1 MSTQP
6 VAPSNLTPRAEH
18 PHRCTAGHRWQHDG
32 PTAVS
37 CTIPTYDRVSGD
49 LPFVSPADCPVCSGR
64 SDLLVRE
71 LHTHYCN
78 MCDGEWEHDGRCL
91 DSLAACCP
99 WCFPKADA
107 EPVAG
112 ARRGAHY
119 HFCSECGQN
128 WRHTVG
134 CSAPLRA
141 ALTECTGCQGPP
153 AARVAAPLAVSSVT
167 RLRTG
172 LALAERVRPAA
183 VWMGIAA
190 MVLLSIPIAIK
201 GYSMLWSPARDTS
214 APVSEAHREAP
225 PVASAP
231 ATPPAPTPDLAKP
244 SAESSVTKDVA
255 RREVID
261 RPDLVKPSA
270 ESSVTKDVARRD
282 VVDRPP
288 AARAPVPKKET
299 PRAPAVDRVVEP
311 RPVAARPRTDRPRE
325 PDMPSQPAISSV
337 APGPVVAPAPPV
349 TPPRPAPSVA
359 RSEIVPDPTP
369 RWRDSSQTASESAV
383 IGPTVRASFPSVRG
397 APPFSGMNGSS
408 GPDSSLDGHPRRVT
422 P

>member
-1 MSTQP
+1 M
-6 VAPSNLTPRAEH
+6 PRAEH

-49 LPFVSPADCPVCSGR
+49 LPFVSPADCPVCGGR
-64 SDLLVRE
+64 NDLLVRA

-78 MCDGEWEHDGRCL
+78 MCDGEWAHDGQCL

-112 ARRGAHY
+112 ARRGAHF

-141 ALTECTGCQGPP
+141 ALPECTGCQGPP
-153 AARVAAPLAVSSVT
+153 ATGAAAPSAVSSVT

-172 LALAERVRPAA
+172 LALAERVRPVA

-201 GYSMLWSPARDTS
+201 GYSMLWSPALDTS
-214 APVSEAHREAP
+214 APP
-225 PVASAP
+225 IASAP
-231 ATPPAPTPDLAKP
+231 TTPPAPILDLAKP

-255 RREVID
+255 RR
-261 RPDLVKPSA
+261 
-270 ESSVTKDVARRD
+270 DVA
-282 VVDRPP
+282 DRAP
-288 AARAPVPKKET
+288 AARVPVSKKET
-299 PRAPAVDRVVEP
+299 QRAPAVDRVAEQRP
-311 RPVAARPRTDRPRE
+311 EQRPVATRPRTDRSRE
-325 PDMPSQPAISSV
+325 PDVLSQPAISSV

-369 RWRDSSQTASESAV
+369 RWRDSPPTASESAT

>member
-1 MSTQP
+1 MSPQP
-6 VAPSNLTPRAEH
+6 VAPSNLMPRAEH

-78 MCDGEWEHDGRCL
+78 MCDGEWQHDGRCL

-141 ALTECTGCQGPP
+141 ALPECTACQGPP
-153 AARVAAPLAVSSVT
+153 AMRDAAPSAVSSVT

-172 LALAERVRPAA
+172 LALAERVRPLA
-183 VWMGIAA
+183 VWTGIAA
-190 MVLLSIPIAIK
+190 LVLLSIPIAIK
-201 GYSMLWSPARDTS
+201 GYSMLWSPALDTS
-214 APVSEAHREAP
+214 APVREEPRQAP
-225 PVASAP
+225 PIASAP
-231 ATPPAPTPDLAKP
+231 TTPTPPAPTSDLAKP
-244 SAESSVTKDVA
+244 SADSSVTKDVA
-255 RREVID
+255 
-261 RPDLVKPSA
+261 P
-270 ESSVTKDVARRD
+270 RD

-299 PRAPAVDRVVEP
+299 QRASAVDRVVEQ
-311 RPVAARPRTDRPRE
+311 RPVATRPRPDRPRE
-325 PDMPSQPAISSV
+325 LDVPPQPAVS
-337 APGPVVAPAPPV
+337 PVAPAPPPPA

-359 RSEIVPDPTP
+359 RSEIVPDPPP
-369 RWRDSSQTASESAV
+369 RWRDSPPTASESAA

-397 APPFSGMNGSS
+397 APPFSGMSGSS

>member
-1 MSTQP
+1 MTRPRAKACGAPASDGSTVMSPQP
-6 VAPSNLTPRAEH
+6 IAPSNPMPRAEH

-99 WCFPKADA
+99 WCFPKADS

-112 ARRGAHY
+112 ARRGAHF

-128 WRHTVG
+128 WRHTAR
-134 CSAPLRA
+134 CAAPLRT
-141 ALTECTGCQGPP
+141 ALPECTGCQGPP
-153 AARVAAPLAVSSVT
+153 ATRDAAPSTVSSVT

-172 LALAERVRPAA
+172 LALAERVKPVA
-183 VWMGIAA
+183 VWAGIAA

-201 GYSMLWSPARDTS
+201 GYSMLWSPGLDTS
-214 APVSEAHREAP
+214 APIREAAREEPRQAP
-225 PVASAP
+225 PIASVPTA
-231 ATPPAPTPDLAKP
+231 PPAPTRDLAKP
-244 SAESSVTKDVA
+244 LTDSSVTKNVA
-255 RREVID
+255 
-261 RPDLVKPSA
+261 P
-270 ESSVTKDVARRD
+270 RRD
-282 VVDRPP
+282 VADQPP
-288 AARAPVPKKET
+288 VARVPVPKKE
-299 PRAPAVDRVVEP
+299 PQRAPAVDRLVEP
-311 RPVAARPRTDRPRE
+311 RPVATRPRTDRPRE
-325 PDMPSQPAISSV
+325 PDVPPQPAISSV
-337 APGPVVAPAPPV
+337 APGPAVAPTPPV
-349 TPPRPAPSVA
+349 TSPRPAPSVA

-369 RWRDSSQTASESAV
+369 RWRDSPSTASESAA
-383 IGPTVRASFPSVRG
+383 IGPTVRASFPSIRG